1 MIVEYSCN
9 FTTLNDMNFW
19 TNSDIINTNTNTNTN
34 TKLNECT
41 NDNEY
46 SEHEFRKRFKIKSNR
61 LNRLN
66 YNLLQ
71 DNKRNQRDD
80 R

>member
-1 MIVEYSCN
+1 MLVEYSYN
-9 FTTLNDMNFW
+9 NNSILNNMNFW
-19 TNSDIINTNTNTNTN
+19 SNTDIVNTNTN
-34 TKLNECT
+34 TKLNDGT

-46 SEHEFRKRFKIKSNR
+46 SEHEFRKRLKIRSNR

-71 DNKRNQRDD
+71 DNKINQRNG

>member
-1 MIVEYSCN
+1 MIVNNSVLTYN
-9 FTTLNDMNFW
+9 LNNLNNMNFW
-19 TNSDIINTNTNTNTN
+19 SNTDIVNTNTN
-34 TKLNECT
+34 TKLNEDT

-46 SEHEFRKRFKIKSNR
+46 SEHEFRKRLKIRSNR

-71 DNKRNQRDD
+71 DNKINQRNG